1 VVKVGVDDDDEAEY
15 ELGAFDRLSGVELV
29 YGGSM
34 GIGYGLETAVIVV
47 RYDCERERGRVF
59 DVEELDGIS
68 GTSPSTEL
76 MINMVKRRDQILCS
90 H

>member
-1 VVKVGVDDDDEAEY
+1 MVKVGFNDDDEAEY
-15 ELGAFDRLSGVELV
+15 GPGAFDRLSGVDLV
-29 YGGSM
+29 YGGSV
-34 GIGYGLETAVIVV
+34 GIGYGLETAVVVV

-68 GTSPSTEL
+68 GISPSSES
-76 MINMVKRRDQILCS
+76 MINMVKCHDQILWS